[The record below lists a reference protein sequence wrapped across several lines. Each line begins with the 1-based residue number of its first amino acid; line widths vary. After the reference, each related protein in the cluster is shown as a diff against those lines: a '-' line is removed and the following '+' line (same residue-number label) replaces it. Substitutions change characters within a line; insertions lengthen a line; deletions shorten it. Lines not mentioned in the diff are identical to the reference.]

1 MLKRLLPLAAVLM
14 LACGGGEVSEPTTG
28 PDVEPVTPDI
38 DPAGMVAD
46 NPGSHCEKEILF
58 HCEVE
63 DGKHAAVCNED
74 GWMVYR
80 FGALG
85 DVEAEYPAPDMTPNW
100 VLMEVPDGKTLKFTM
115 HDNQMLVSELPEIG
129 SGVMVSAPDESIL
142 AHHECQGKPT
152 TNWAKL
158 AEVMPK

>member
-1 MLKRLLPLAAVLM
+1 MLKRLLPFAAVLM
-14 LACGGGEVSEPTTG
+14 LACGGGEVSEPVPEVEADVDAPVAEAVPDKPTT
-28 PDVEPVTPDI
+28 
-38 DPAGMVAD
+38 
-46 NPGSHCEKEILF
+46 HCEKEVLYD
-58 HCEVE
+58 CEVGG
-63 DGKHAAVCNED
+63 GKHASVCNED

-85 DVEAEYPAPDMTPNW
+85 DVEAEYPAPDMMPDW